1 MDRLVHGVAKILT
14 RLIDFHFIEA
24 ETFNNRKIKLATWDF
39 FFSILVLKTP
49 TPCPVSHSKTSDF
62 RHFVLL

>member
-1 MDRLVHGVAKILT
+1 MDRRVHGVAKIRT

-39 FFSILVLKTP
+39 FFYCSFKHTYPMSCVT
-49 TPCPVSHSKTSDF
+49 F
-62 RHFVLL
+62 

>member
-1 MDRLVHGVAKILT
+1 MDRRVHGVAKIRT

-39 FFSILVLKTP
+39 FFSVVVLNTP